1 MPSWRETAAR
11 LRGDASFRLA
21 LSRRIGESEHVALRW
36 ETCPVSAST
45 RDRDYEEVLLASPA
59 LARRRADST
68 PFSRSLADAD
78 GPVARFANLGRD
90 ACLVVPTPAAEDEV
104 YTHLASFVRGAPA
117 AQVDALWRAV
127 GEELEDWWARSDRPV
142 WLNTAGLGVSWL
154 HVRLDSRPKYYRHRP
169 FRRWPPE

>member
-1 MPSWRETAAR
+1 MITWRETAAR

-21 LSRRIGESEHVALRW
+21 LTRRVAESEHAALRW

-45 RDRDYEEVLLASPA
+45 RERPYEEVLLESPA
-59 LARRRADST
+59 LARRRADPS
-68 PFSRSLADAD
+68 PFARALAGVE
-78 GPVARFANLGRD
+78 GPVARFSNLGGD
-90 ACLVVPTPAAEDEV
+90 ARLVVPTAAAEHGV

-117 AQVDALWRAV
+117 SQVDALWQAV
-127 GEELEDWWARSDRPV
+127 GEELEGWWARSDRPV

-169 FRRWPPE
+169 FCRW